1 MISAPMTRDQL
12 DDLIATLRVALAAAP
27 EPDAVFELD
36 LSGPVAVVTSDTG
49 SLTFEVQRSL
59 GRKPPH

>member
-1 MISAPMTRDQL
+1 MTRAQL
-12 DDLIATLRVALAAAP
+12 DDLIATLRVALTAAP

-36 LSGPVAVVTSDTG
+36 LTGPVAVVTSDLG
-49 SLTFEVQRSL
+49 ALTFEVQRSL